1 MSEPLTSKS
10 DAVRFLTTLFEP
22 QDIVL
27 YRPLETWEEENG
39 KKCSKPLYNYTYHR
53 VATPDL
59 VEFTVEQLLAV
70 SETENANVFF
80 GVAPRFGDKGRYD
93 LAWQVRTVRAIWTD
107 IDKITAEELAER
119 LANSELPPPSITV
132 ASGHGFHVYWLLDE
146 PYRIDD
152 VGDPTPVETEWIKKD
167 GKNKPN
173 KYIVDGNGERIEL
186 TNRAL
191 LPKLSPKALHLQ
203 DMMKG
208 LAAKLGGDHTHD
220 LSRILRVPGT
230 LNRKN
235 QRNGAVPVP
244 CRLVELH
251 PDRRYPLTEFEH
263 LAACSPDREKRDTV
277 AKMPLPAK
285 RNLSASKQDEL
296 AAAVAR
302 ARLAKKGDRSAADF
316 SVCCEAIRNGVP
328 KEEFWPQIAEVSK
341 FQERGRDYFEQTWE
355 AAADEIRL
363 GLYEELNGSDDESEE
378 DGDNGVVPKL
388 TAQICEE
395 NHFAQD
401 QGMKLYRFDHGVYR
415 PKAEEYVRRQ
425 VKRVLQD
432 WGKSQLWSPTLSEQV
447 IEYIRVDSPILW
459 ESPPLDVLN
468 VQNGLLDIATRQLK
482 QHQPTFLSPVQLPVR
497 FDPAATCPNIEAFVS
512 QVFPADAQ
520 DLAWEVPAFIMRPD
534 DSIQKAVLAIGG
546 GGNGKSTYLAMVTAF
561 IGKQNTTSLT
571 LHKLESDRFAAA
583 RVMGKLA
590 NVCADL
596 PSEHLV
602 GTSVFKAITG
612 GDPITGEHK
621 FKDSFDFK
629 PFCRLVF
636 SANSPPRSSDA
647 SDGFFDRW
655 LVIPFDRAFRGTGE
669 EIPRAVLDARL
680 STPAELSGLLN
691 KALDALDRM
700 AKQRGFTQTESTRAA
715 WNDFHS
721 TTDPLAGWLDRA
733 TVEMPEAYVVKKALR
748 FAYNDHLSD
757 RGVPPM
763 SDKAFA
769 NAFGKLRPKAE
780 TRQKSVSGVM
790 QWCYVGI
797 GLSAVQKTNSQNSQ
811 D

>member
-1 MSEPLTSKS
+1 MREANHCIA

-27 YRPLETWEEENG
+27 YRPIETWEENG
-39 KKCSKPLYNYTYHR
+39 KKCSKTLFKQTYHR

-59 VEFTVEQLLAV
+59 VGYTVEQLLAV
-70 SETENANVFF
+70 SEAENANVFF
-80 GVAPRFGDKGRYD
+80 GVAPRFGDKGRFD
-93 LAWQVRTVRAIWTD
+93 LAWQVRTVRAIWVD

-119 LANSELPPPSITV
+119 LANSELPPPSISV
-132 ASGHGFHVYWLLDE
+132 ASGNGYHVYWLLSE
-146 PYRIDD
+146 PYLIDD
-152 VGDPTPVETEWIKKD
+152 VCDPAPVETEWIRKD

-173 KYIVDGNGERIEL
+173 KYIIDASGERIEL
-186 TNRAL
+186 TSRAL

-203 DMMKG
+203 DVMKG
-208 LAAKLGGDHTHD
+208 LASKLSGDHTHD

-235 QRNGAVPVP
+235 QRKGAAPVP

-251 PDRRYPLTEFEH
+251 ADRRYSVSEFEH
-263 LAACSPDREKRDTV
+263 LAACSPDREKRDAV

-296 AAAVAR
+296 AAAVVR

-328 KEEFWPQIAEVSK
+328 KEEFWPQVADVSK

-363 GLYEELNGSDDESEE
+363 ELYEELNGSDDESEE
-378 DGDNGVVPKL
+378 DGDNGVVPKV

-432 WGKSQLWSPTLSEQV
+432 WGKSQLWTPTLAEQV
-447 IEYIRVDSPILW
+447 IEYIRVDSPVLW
-459 ESPPLDVLN
+459 ESPPSDVLN

-482 QHQPTFLSPVQLPVR
+482 RHQPTFMSPVQLPVR
-497 FDPAATCPNIEAFVS
+497 FDPAATCPSIDSFVAD
-512 QVFPADAQ
+512 VFPVDAR
-520 DLAWEVPAFIMRPD
+520 DLACEIPAYLMLPD
-534 DSIQKAVLAIGG
+534 NSFQKAILLTGA
-546 GGNGKSTYLAMVTAF
+546 GGNGKSTYLAMVSSF
-561 IGKQNTTSLT
+561 IGSSNTSSIS
-571 LHKLESDRFAAA
+571 LHKLESDRFAAS
-583 RVMGKLA
+583 RIMGKLA
-590 NVCADL
+590 NICADL
-596 PSEHLV
+596 PTEHLA
-602 GTSVFKAITG
+602 GTSVFKSITG
-612 GDPITGEHK
+612 GDKITGEYK
-621 FKDSFDFK
+621 FKDSFDFT

-636 SANSPPRSSDA
+636 SANSPPRSTDS
-647 SDGFFDRW
+647 SQGFFERW
-655 LVIPFDRAFRGTGE
+655 LVIPFDRSFRGSTE
-669 EIPRAVLDARL
+669 EISRKVLDARL
-680 STPAELSGLLN
+680 SSPAELSGLLN
-691 KALDALDRM
+691 KALDALPRI
-700 AKQRGFTQTESTRAA
+700 AKQNGFTQSESTQAA
-715 WNDFHS
+715 WNEFHS

-733 TVEMPEAYVVKKALR
+733 TVESSEALVPKKKLLIAFNDYLGTLGRPGMP
-748 FAYNDHLSD
+748 DS
-757 RGVPPM
+757 
-763 SDKAFA
+763 
-769 NAFGKLRPKAE
+769 AFGKSLKRHRPAVEAKQR
-780 TRQKSVSGVM
+780 TLSGEQ

-797 GLSAVQKTNSQNSQ
+797 GLAAQ
-811 D
+811 